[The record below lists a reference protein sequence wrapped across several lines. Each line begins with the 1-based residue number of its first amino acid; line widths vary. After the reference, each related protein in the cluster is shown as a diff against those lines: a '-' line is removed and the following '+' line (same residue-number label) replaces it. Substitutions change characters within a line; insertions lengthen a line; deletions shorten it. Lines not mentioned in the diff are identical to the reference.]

1 MATMK
6 ELNEALMQHIRPATF
21 PLAIKM
27 LEREADIPE
36 KTRRPKKD
44 MGLEM
49 PVCQAVGMSRKY
61 GWPLALGRE
70 DQLCPMGGLTLGF
83 EAPKKTWLDGTFG
96 EGPTTQGKE
105 AREKAANA
113 LRRFDHGKYKILLI
127 APIARAAF
135 EPDVVIMYGD
145 SAQVMRMVQ
154 ASTFE
159 RGCVLS
165 STASGGA
172 DCSELIT
179 QTMQTD
185 ECQFILPCNGDR
197 VFGMTQDHE
206 MAFAIPASKI
216 DTTIRGLKHTHDMG
230 QRYPIPTFL
239 RFQAQFPDGY
249 TNLMKHLRD

>member
-6 ELNEALMQHIRPATF
+6 ELNEALMQFIRPATF

-27 LEREADIPE
+27 LEGEEGIPE

-44 MGLEM
+44 LGLEM

-61 GWPLALGRE
+61 GWALALGRE
-70 DQLCPMGGLTLGF
+70 DQLCPLGGLTLGF
-83 EAPKKTWLDGTFG
+83 EEPKETWLDGAFA
-96 EGPTTQGKE
+96 EGPTTQEKE
-105 AREKAANA
+105 ARAKSAQA
-113 LRRFDHGKYKILLI
+113 LRRFDHGQYRILLM
-127 APIARAAF
+127 APITRAAF
-135 EPDVVIMYGD
+135 QPDLVVMYGD

-154 ASTFE
+154 ACTFE
-159 RGCVLS
+159 DGGQLT

-172 DCSELIT
+172 DCSEIIT

-185 ECQFILPCNGDR
+185 QCQFVLPCNGDR

-206 MAFAIPASKI
+206 MAFAMPASKI

-230 QRYPIPTFL
+230 QRYPIPTFV
-239 RFQAQFPDGY
+239 RFQAQFPEGY
-249 TNLMKHLRD
+249 NNLMKHLRE